1 MSAVSKSLDE
11 IPNIPIAEKGILI
24 DAVPKN
30 EDTQRRIVNVYT
42 LVRVETGLI
51 WRLVPMF
58 ITYDGTTKNITFDN
72 ASAGYIFRAHLSNV
86 RVEELEDNHIN
97 IYFEHEYNAPIMSGL
112 TASAKSHPTK
122 SESSQFGLTASA
134 KSHPTKSESSQFGS
148 KYGTQSR
155 KEELTTYKKLGLFN
169 GKPHNGGTKYKKS
182 MKNKRK
188 TKKHKSRRYRKIK

>member
-72 ASAGYIFRAHLSNV
+72 ASAGYIFRAHLSDV

-122 SESSQFGLTASA
+122 SESSQFG
-134 KSHPTKSESSQFGS
+134 S

-169 GKPHNGGTKYKKS
+169 GKPYNGKPPKGGTKYKKS